1 MVPNLMAWVFCEKLL
16 KFVVTNKDF
25 NGKISVSMFEVERGR
40 SLWKYVKW
48 KVVQAVLH
56 VKQYVQ

>member
-1 MVPNLMAWVFCEKLL
+1 M
-16 KFVVTNKDF
+16 TNKDF

-40 SLWKYVKW
+40 VLWKYVKW

>member
-1 MVPNLMAWVFCEKLL
+1 MWIFCEKLL